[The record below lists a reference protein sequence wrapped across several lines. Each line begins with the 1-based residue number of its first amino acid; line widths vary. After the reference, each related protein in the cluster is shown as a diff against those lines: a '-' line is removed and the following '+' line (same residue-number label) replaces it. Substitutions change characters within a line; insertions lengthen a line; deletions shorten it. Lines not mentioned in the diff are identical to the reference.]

1 MNMMTLR
8 CWRWLGTVDV
18 EGFDGSQATTEPQ
31 DASSLRFCCFSC
43 CPSRPAGPYC
53 ARMGRWVR
61 ACVYVCVRNG
71 VYCGRSSL
79 FAKMPLVCSWHQPPA
94 AEKQKK
100 KKKSNKKP
108 CEAEKK
114 KTLWPNNNANS
125 ATHTSHTHTRTLA
138 QDYTRTH
145 SDSVIH
151 SCQHTQL
158 IDFHLSEKRCQAT
171 LWSRTNKCA

>member
-31 DASSLRFCCFSC
+31 DARSLRFCCFSC
-43 CPSRPAGPYC
+43 CPLPPPAFSSFCRSLLRPYGALS
-53 ARMGRWVR
+53 
-61 ACVYVCVRNG
+61 ACVCVRNG

-94 AEKQKK
+94 AEKQKSKKK

-125 ATHTSHTHTRTLA
+125 ATHTSHTHTYTSTGILTLA
-138 QDYTRTH
+138 H
-145 SDSVIH
+145 SGTV
-151 SCQHTQL
+151 
-158 IDFHLSEKRCQAT
+158 
-171 LWSRTNKCA
+171 